1 MSRAPDR
8 GGIRLPRRPTARHD
22 DELSHQKWRP
32 GLCRGPR
39 FQGGHLQ
46 EKLRDQH
53 EHIEVQRDRRLD
65 RISRPPVA
73 VQATGIARVESNAQ
87 RNQRKDTEYVRRQ
100 NAMKREEEAGDSG
113 KQRRHHK
120 EPGATIHALR

>member
-1 MSRAPDR
+1 MSRTPDR
-8 GGIRLPRRPTARHD
+8 GGIRSPRRPTAQHD

-39 FQGGHLQ
+39 FQGGHRL

-53 EHIEVQRDRRLD
+53 EHIKVQRHRRLGC
-65 RISRPPVA
+65 ISRPPSA
-73 VQATGIARVESNAQ
+73 VQATGISRVENNAL

-100 NAMKREEEAGDSG
+100 NAMKREEEAGDTD

-120 EPGATIHALR
+120 EPGATIHALC